1 MYHRNLYFH
10 NIRTDLDC
18 RIAASFASQSNHN
31 IIGCTNETFE
41 NIKYYKINDNGNSFW
56 IECYDNDDINIP
68 INFNNDVVLTMDV
81 VFLQNRKLLYS

>member
-1 MYHRNLYFH
+1 M
-10 NIRTDLDC
+10 
-18 RIAASFASQSNHN
+18 
-31 IIGCTNETFE
+31 TFE

-68 INFNNDVVLTMDV
+68 ISFNDDVVLTMDV